1 MHLTSRLWYLL
12 GHNHGDIIIKYI
24 PFPVLLGGMDA
35 GEREQAAGLL
45 GSVVW
50 FSEDVNQ
57 VKVQCQHGGDEVY

>member
-1 MHLTSRLWYLL
+1 MSYTRKQKQRYNGSRNLLCFMHLTSRLWYLL

-45 GSVVW
+45 GSVV
-50 FSEDVNQ
+50 
-57 VKVQCQHGGDEVY
+57 